1 MPSERLVPVRALG
14 AALVLAPLSAAAAE
28 PLLLQYGWSFGVGR
42 VEHSLHLASTSRGAP
57 GGGLLEQGGR
67 GFRLDL
73 YSSNVSVPTLV
84 RNVEEQG
91 SGSTGRGI
99 MAAVVVVG
107 AAAATVALAQGFRND
122 KSTKTVVVEGS
133 SGGSDSD
140 SDSDSGG
147 DGNGDGE

>member
-1 MPSERLVPVRALG
+1 M
-14 AALVLAPLSAAAAE
+14 
-28 PLLLQYGWSFGVGR
+28 LLQYGWSFGVGR
-42 VEHSLHLASTSRGAP
+42 VEHSLHLASLTRGRA
-57 GGGLLEQGGR
+57 GGGVVEQGGR

-73 YSSNVSVPTLV
+73 YSSNVSAPTLI
-84 RNVEEQG
+84 RNVEEQS
-91 SGSTGRGI
+91 SGGTGRGI

-133 SGGSDSD
+133 SGGGDSD

-147 DGNGDGE
+147 DGAGE